1 MKYSIE
7 TKEVG
12 AGWNG
17 DSGFRFRLV
26 GDDGESQIVSGWARY
41 DQVAFLDYTAAVSP
55 YYTDHSEII
64 IVNLEQA
71 MEYIAIGQDYSE

>member
-1 MKYSIE
+1 MKYKIE

-26 GDDGESQIVSGWARY
+26 AEDAETRTVSGWAMY

-55 YYTDHSEII
+55 YYTDKSEIV

-71 MEYIAIGQDYSE
+71 MEYIAIGRDYSE